1 MFSFG
6 QLDET
11 AAARTVERRA
21 LPRRLCDRHDWRSPS
36 IPCPDRQQLVEIAVI
51 VAVGR
56 VLVYRGIGTDC
67 VPDSISMAR
76 DYHRVG
82 ADAVVAVLASYYQ
95 LNAAEMESCLAY
107 IARGAP
113 GHFLILSIPQTRH
126 GQYQDTCPGFGRL

>member
-1 MFSFG
+1 
-6 QLDET
+6 
-11 AAARTVERRA
+11 
-21 LPRRLCDRHDWRSPS
+21 
-36 IPCPDRQQLVEIAVI
+36 
-51 VAVGR
+51 
-56 VLVYRGIGTDC
+56 
-67 VPDSISMAR
+67 MAR